1 MTAGTTNDE
10 PGRHRVL
17 DVVHSFFK
25 VITRGFGEAKSLSY
39 IYNVNKDKLKPKRVM
54 SQRFKEIKRLNIKEH
69 YESFLANECIVENP
83 KEVIFH
89 TVASMCDNEHMF
101 RFKKDASGEFKLNCN
116 GFAYSNFGISDHK
129 YQLEWAADKG
139 DFFNVIQMINS
150 GFQVVEEVRSR

>member
-1 MTAGTTNDE
+1 M
-10 PGRHRVL
+10 L
-17 DVVHSFFK
+17 
-25 VITRGFGEAKSLSY
+25 GEANPLSY

-54 SQRFKEIKRLNIKEH
+54 SQRFKEIKKLNIKEH

-150 GFQVVEEVRSR
+150 GYQVVEEVRSR